1 MADTEEPG
9 HRRGRGE
16 RPMPPPPRPTRPR
29 IPLPILVPLLIVIL
43 VPLGAAW
50 RTILSPDFAG
60 GPNRCAMT
68 YMNPAY
74 FPVPGLN
81 ASSNEGNYAVWLYRE
96 RGGVG
101 LTPDAAMASVGSGG
115 GSGCGTRVWKT
126 GRSIPGLFVPG
137 NAGSYRQV
145 RSVASETAR
154 RVDARRTSHQTS
166 SPSSVPGDTRE
177 SAPGN
182 APVGIDWFALDFN
195 EELSAFHGG
204 LLRRQTAFTSHALA
218 KILETYPPGT
228 PVVIAGHSMGGV
240 VARGALLELGKEGAY
255 GSSAL
260 NATLITLATPH
271 ADSPAATAPSA
282 ARAHRDIND
291 AWIGKRHTRVTS
303 RVAMVSVGGGDAD
316 RQVTRVHAK
325 PPTRWLNAKKTKNA
339 KNAKTKNAIHT
350 TAGSIPGASSNVS
363 ADHRAIA
370 WCQQVIVPAA
380 ETFLDVAAM
389 DDTGDVAARIALA
402 ASWLGDE
409 SGDESAASTGKI
421 LRLVLNRTP
430 SLVPIMLALAIDA
443 LVVPQTV
450 RAGGFR
456 VEGST
461 VREAVALFAAPVFA
475 RSRVFL
481 VFALGGFWRS
491 GAVTGA
497 LAAFCAYVFA
507 SCALAL
513 EALALNAIVCTL
525 AKVFKASSGLKGKR
539 PRTARVRRAGDVV
552 EIVDLNFRNGRFAPF
567 AASAFTA
574 VLCCAC
580 PSAGVA
586 SAVVYRLCDAVR
598 HRIILESN
606 EEDDVFREGAARCT
620 ASLLRTLVLAQSA
633 SMIAPS
639 LAASVQCA
647 VEGRDV
653 RAMFFPWLKHGV
665 EDALLAMA
673 TATPAAFFAFAPV
686 GYVGSERCVSFY
698 FFYMGNSTDVMFF
711 FQQGCDEFPRVARVG
726 ELVARDDAGRGP
738 RDADGVRG
746 G

>member
-16 RPMPPPPRPTRPR
+16 RPMPPLPRPTRPR

-50 RTILSPDFAG
+50 RKILAPDFAG

-81 ASSNEGNYAVWLYRE
+81 ASSNEGSYAVWLYRE
-96 RGGVG
+96 RGAVG

-115 GSGCGTRVWKT
+115 GSGCGTQVWKT

-166 SPSSVPGDTRE
+166 SPSVPGDTRE

-255 GSSAL
+255 GL
-260 NATLITLATPH
+260 DATLLTLATPH

-282 ARAHRDIND
+282 ARAHREIND

-325 PPTRWLNAKKTKNA
+325 PPARWLNAKNA

-350 TAGSIPGASSNVS
+350 TAGSVPGAANVS

-380 ETFLDVAAM
+380 ATFLDVAAM

-402 ASWLGDE
+402 ASRLGDE
-409 SGDESAASTGKI
+409 GLGGESAPNTGKI

-475 RSRVFL
+475 RSRVLL

-491 GAVTGA
+491 GVVIGA

-513 EALALNAIVCTL
+513 EALALNALVYTL

-552 EIVDLNFRNGRFAPF
+552 DVVDLNFRSGRFAPF
-567 AASAFTA
+567 ATSAFTA

-598 HRIILESN
+598 HRVQLESN

-620 ASLLRTLVLAQSA
+620 SSLLRTLALAQSA

-647 VEGRDV
+647 VEGRDI
-653 RAMFFPWLKHGV
+653 RAMFSPWLNHGV
-665 EDALLAMA
+665 EDAVLAIA
-673 TATPAAFFAFAPV
+673 AAVPAAFFAFAPV

-698 FFYMGNSTDVMFF
+698 FYTGN
-711 FQQGCDEFPRVARVG
+711 
-726 ELVARDDAGRGP
+726 
-738 RDADGVRG
+738 
-746 G
+746 

>member
-1 MADTEEPG
+1 
-9 HRRGRGE
+9 
-16 RPMPPPPRPTRPR
+16 MPPPPRPTRPR

-50 RTILSPDFAG
+50 RKILSPEFAG

-154 RVDARRTSHQTS
+154 RVDARRTSHPTS

-240 VARGALLELGKEGAY
+240 VARGALLELGKEGAH
-255 GSSAL
+255 GSPL
-260 NATLITLATPH
+260 NATLLTLATPH

-325 PPTRWLNAKKTKNA
+325 PPARWLNA

-350 TAGSIPGASSNVS
+350 TAGAIPGASSNVS

-402 ASWLGDE
+402 AVRLGDE
-409 SGDESAASTGKI
+409 SGDESAPNTGKI

-475 RSRVFL
+475 RSRVLL

-491 GAVTGA
+491 GVVTGA

-507 SCALAL
+507 SSALAL
-513 EALALNAIVCTL
+513 EALALNALVCAL

-586 SAVVYRLCDAVR
+586 CAVVYRLCDAVR

-620 ASLLRTLVLAQSA
+620 ASLLRTLALAQSA

-647 VEGRDV
+647 VENRDV

-665 EDALLAMA
+665 EDAVLAIA
-673 TATPAAFFAFAPV
+673 TAVPAAFFAFAPV

>member
-1 MADTEEPG
+1 
-9 HRRGRGE
+9 
-16 RPMPPPPRPTRPR
+16 MPPPPRPTRPR

-166 SPSSVPGDTRE
+166 SSPSVPGDTRE

>member
-1 MADTEEPG
+1 
-9 HRRGRGE
+9 
-16 RPMPPPPRPTRPR
+16 MPPPPRPTRPR

-50 RTILSPDFAG
+50 RKILSPEFAG

-96 RGGVG
+96 RGAVG

-115 GSGCGTRVWKT
+115 GSGCGTQVWKT

-255 GSSAL
+255 GSPL

-291 AWIGKRHTRVTS
+291 AWISKRHTRVTS

-325 PPTRWLNAKKTKNA
+325 PPARWLGAKNA

-402 ASWLGDE
+402 AVRLGDE

-513 EALALNAIVCTL
+513 EALALNALVYAL
-525 AKVFKASSGLKGKR
+525 AKVFKASVGLKGKR

-552 EIVDLNFRNGRFAPF
+552 EIVDLNFRSGRTAPF

-586 SAVVYRLCDAVR
+586 CAVVYRLCDAVR

-620 ASLLRTLVLAQSA
+620 ASLLRTLALAQSA

-647 VEGRDV
+647 VEGKDI
-653 RAMFFPWLKHGV
+653 RAMFSPWLKHGV

>member
-1 MADTEEPG
+1 
-9 HRRGRGE
+9 
-16 RPMPPPPRPTRPR
+16 MPPPPRPTRPR

-166 SPSSVPGDTRE
+166 SSPSVPGDTRE

-255 GSSAL
+255 WSSAL

>member
-1 MADTEEPG
+1 
-9 HRRGRGE
+9 
-16 RPMPPPPRPTRPR
+16 MPPPPRPTRPR

-50 RTILSPDFAG
+50 RKILSPEFAG

-96 RGGVG
+96 RGAVG

-115 GSGCGTRVWKT
+115 GSGCGTQVWKT

-166 SPSSVPGDTRE
+166 SPPSVPGDTRE

-255 GSSAL
+255 GSAL
-260 NATLITLATPH
+260 NATLLTLATPH

-291 AWIGKRHTRVTS
+291 AWISKRHTRVTS

-325 PPTRWLNAKKTKNA
+325 PPARWLGAKNA

-402 ASWLGDE
+402 AVRLGDE
-409 SGDESAASTGKI
+409 GLGGESAPNTGKI

-491 GAVTGA
+491 GVVTGA

-513 EALALNAIVCTL
+513 EALALNALVCVL
-525 AKVFKASSGLKGKR
+525 AKVFKASCGLKGKR

-552 EIVDLNFRNGRFAPF
+552 EIVDLNFRNGRTVPF

-586 SAVVYRLCDAVR
+586 SAVVYRLRDAVR

-620 ASLLRTLVLAQSA
+620 ASLLRTLALAQSA

-653 RAMFFPWLKHGV
+653 RAMFSPWLKHGV
-665 EDALLAMA
+665 EDAVLAIA

-686 GYVGSERCVSFY
+686 GYVGSERCVPFY
-698 FFYMGNSTDVMFF
+698 FYTGNQPDVMFF
-711 FQQGCDEFPRVARVG
+711 FLTGMRRVSESCPRRRARRPG
-726 ELVARDDAGRGP
+726 RCRAGTSR
-738 RDADGVRG
+738 R
-746 G
+746 

>member
-1 MADTEEPG
+1 
-9 HRRGRGE
+9 
-16 RPMPPPPRPTRPR
+16 MPPPPRPTRPR

-260 NATLITLATPH
+260 DATLITLATPH

-325 PPTRWLNAKKTKNA
+325 PPARWLGAKNA

>member
-1 MADTEEPG
+1 
-9 HRRGRGE
+9 
-16 RPMPPPPRPTRPR
+16 MPPPPRPTRPR

-50 RTILSPDFAG
+50 RKILSPEFAG

-96 RGGVG
+96 RGAVG

-115 GSGCGTRVWKT
+115 GSGCGTQVWKT
-126 GRSIPGLFVPG
+126 GRSVPGLFVPG

-255 GSSAL
+255 GSPL

-291 AWIGKRHTRVTS
+291 AWISKRHTRVTS

-325 PPTRWLNAKKTKNA
+325 PPARWLGAKNA

-402 ASWLGDE
+402 AVRLGDE

-475 RSRVFL
+475 RSRVLL

-491 GAVTGA
+491 GVVTGA

-513 EALALNAIVCTL
+513 EALALNAVVYAL
-525 AKVFKASSGLKGKR
+525 AKVFKASVGLKGKR

-552 EIVDLNFRNGRFAPF
+552 EIVDLNFRSGRTAPF

-586 SAVVYRLCDAVR
+586 CAVVYRLCDAVR

-620 ASLLRTLVLAQSA
+620 ASLLRTLALAQSA

-647 VEGRDV
+647 VEGKDI
-653 RAMFFPWLKHGV
+653 RAMFSPWLKHGV

>member
-1 MADTEEPG
+1 
-9 HRRGRGE
+9 
-16 RPMPPPPRPTRPR
+16 MPPPPRPTRPR

-50 RTILSPDFAG
+50 RKILSPEFAG

-96 RGGVG
+96 RGAVG

-115 GSGCGTRVWKT
+115 GSGCGTQVWKT

-218 KILETYPPGT
+218 KILETYPPAT

-255 GSSAL
+255 GL
-260 NATLITLATPH
+260 NATLLTLATPH

-316 RQVTRVHAK
+316 RQVTRIHAK
-325 PPTRWLNAKKTKNA
+325 PPARWLNAKNAKKT

-389 DDTGDVAARIALA
+389 DDTGDVATRIALA
-402 ASWLGDE
+402 AVRLGDE
-409 SGDESAASTGKI
+409 SGDESAANTGKI

-491 GAVTGA
+491 GLVTGA

-513 EALALNAIVCTL
+513 EALALNAVVCAL

-552 EIVDLNFRNGRFAPF
+552 EIVDLNFRSGRTAPF

-647 VEGRDV
+647 VESRDV
-653 RAMFFPWLKHGV
+653 RAMLFPWLNHGV
-665 EDALLAMA
+665 EDAVLAIA

-686 GYVGSERCVSFY
+686 GYVGSERCVSTFI
-698 FFYMGNSTDVMFF
+698 SIWAIRLTSCFF
-711 FQQGCDEFPRVARVG
+711 FSQGCDEFPRVARVG

>member
-50 RTILSPDFAG
+50 RKILSPEFAG

-96 RGGVG
+96 RGAVG

-115 GSGCGTRVWKT
+115 GSGCGTQVWKT
-126 GRSIPGLFVPG
+126 GRSVPGLFVPG

-166 SPSSVPGDTRE
+166 IPGDTRE

-255 GSSAL
+255 GSPL

-291 AWIGKRHTRVTS
+291 AWISKRHTRVTS

-325 PPTRWLNAKKTKNA
+325 PPARWLGAKNA

-402 ASWLGDE
+402 AVRLGDE

-491 GAVTGA
+491 GFVTGA

-513 EALALNAIVCTL
+513 EALALNAVVYAL
-525 AKVFKASSGLKGKR
+525 AKVFKASVGLKGKR

-552 EIVDLNFRNGRFAPF
+552 EIVDLNFRSGRTAPF

-586 SAVVYRLCDAVR
+586 CAVVYRLCDAVR

-653 RAMFFPWLKHGV
+653 RAMFSPWLKHGV
-665 EDALLAMA
+665 EDAVLAIA

>member
-1 MADTEEPG
+1 
-9 HRRGRGE
+9 
-16 RPMPPPPRPTRPR
+16 MPPPPRPTRPR

-50 RTILSPDFAG
+50 RKILSPEFAG

-96 RGGVG
+96 RGAVG

-115 GSGCGTRVWKT
+115 GSGCGTQVWKT
-126 GRSIPGLFVPG
+126 GRSVPGLFVPG

-228 PVVIAGHSMGGV
+228 PVIIAGHSMGGV

-255 GSSAL
+255 GSPL

-291 AWIGKRHTRVTS
+291 AWISKRHTRVTS

-325 PPTRWLNAKKTKNA
+325 PPARWLGAKNA

-402 ASWLGDE
+402 AVRLGDE

-475 RSRVFL
+475 RSRVLL

-491 GAVTGA
+491 GVVTGA

-513 EALALNAIVCTL
+513 EALALNAVVYAL
-525 AKVFKASSGLKGKR
+525 AKVFKASVGLKGKR

-552 EIVDLNFRNGRFAPF
+552 EIVDLNFRSGRTAPF

-586 SAVVYRLCDAVR
+586 CAVVYRLCDAVR

-620 ASLLRTLVLAQSA
+620 ASLLRTLALAQSA

-647 VEGRDV
+647 VEGKDV
-653 RAMFFPWLKHGV
+653 RAMFSPWLKHGV

-686 GYVGSERCVSFY
+686 GYVGSERCVPFY
-698 FFYMGNSTDVMFF
+698 FYTGNQPDVMFF
-711 FQQGCDEFPRVARVG
+711 FLTGMRRVSESCPRRRARRPG
-726 ELVARDDAGRGP
+726 RCRAGTSR
-738 RDADGVRG
+738 R
-746 G
+746 

>member
-50 RTILSPDFAG
+50 RKILSPDFAG

-166 SPSSVPGDTRE
+166 SSPSVPGDTRE

-255 GSSAL
+255 GSPL

-291 AWIGKRHTRVTS
+291 AWISKRHTRVTS

-325 PPTRWLNAKKTKNA
+325 PPARWLGAKNA

-402 ASWLGDE
+402 AVRLGDE

-475 RSRVFL
+475 RSRVLL

-491 GAVTGA
+491 GVVTGA

-552 EIVDLNFRNGRFAPF
+552 EIVDLNFRSGRFAPF

-586 SAVVYRLCDAVR
+586 YAVVYRLCDAVR

-620 ASLLRTLVLAQSA
+620 ASLLRTLALAQSA

-647 VEGRDV
+647 VEGKDI
-653 RAMFFPWLKHGV
+653 RAMFSPWLKHGV

>member
-1 MADTEEPG
+1 
-9 HRRGRGE
+9 
-16 RPMPPPPRPTRPR
+16 MPPPPRPTRPR

-50 RTILSPDFAG
+50 RTILSPEFAG
-60 GPNRCAMT
+60 GPKRCAMT

-166 SPSSVPGDTRE
+166 SSPSVPGDTRE

-195 EELSAFHGG
+195 EELSAFHGW

-260 NATLITLATPH
+260 DATLITLATPH

>member
-1 MADTEEPG
+1 
-9 HRRGRGE
+9 
-16 RPMPPPPRPTRPR
+16 MPPLPRPTRPR

-50 RTILSPDFAG
+50 RKILAPDFAG

-81 ASSNEGNYAVWLYRE
+81 ASSNEGSYAVWLYRE
-96 RGGVG
+96 RGAVG
-101 LTPDAAMASVGSGG
+101 LTLDAAMASVGSGG
-115 GSGCGTRVWKT
+115 GSGCGTQIWKT

-166 SPSSVPGDTRE
+166 SPSVPGDTRE

-255 GSSAL
+255 GL
-260 NATLITLATPH
+260 DATLLTLATPH

-282 ARAHRDIND
+282 ARAHREIND

-325 PPTRWLNAKKTKNA
+325 PPARWLNAKNA

-350 TAGSIPGASSNVS
+350 TAGSVPGAANVS

-380 ETFLDVAAM
+380 ATFLDVAAM

-402 ASWLGDE
+402 ASRLGDE
-409 SGDESAASTGKI
+409 GLGGESAPNTGKI

-430 SLVPIMLALAIDA
+430 SLIPIMLALAIDA

-475 RSRVFL
+475 RSRVLL

-491 GAVTGA
+491 GVVIGA

-513 EALALNAIVCTL
+513 EALALNALVYTL

-552 EIVDLNFRNGRFAPF
+552 EIVDLNFRSGRTVPF

-598 HRIILESN
+598 HRVQLESN

-620 ASLLRTLVLAQSA
+620 SSLLRTLALAQSA

-647 VEGRDV
+647 VEGRDI
-653 RAMFFPWLKHGV
+653 RAMFSPWLNHGV
-665 EDALLAMA
+665 EDAVLAIA
-673 TATPAAFFAFAPV
+673 AAVPAAFFAFAPV
-686 GYVGSERCVSFY
+686 GYVGSERWVSFL
-698 FFYMGNSTDVMFF
+698 FLHGQLD
-711 FQQGCDEFPRVARVG
+711 
-726 ELVARDDAGRGP
+726 
-738 RDADGVRG
+738 
-746 G
+746 

>member
-1 MADTEEPG
+1 
-9 HRRGRGE
+9 
-16 RPMPPPPRPTRPR
+16 MPPPPRPTRPR

-166 SPSSVPGDTRE
+166 SSPSVPGDTRE

-260 NATLITLATPH
+260 DATLITLATPH

-325 PPTRWLNAKKTKNA
+325 PPARWLGAKNA

>member
-1 MADTEEPG
+1 
-9 HRRGRGE
+9 
-16 RPMPPPPRPTRPR
+16 MPPPPRPTRPR

-166 SPSSVPGDTRE
+166 SSPSVPGDTRE

-260 NATLITLATPH
+260 DATLITLATPH
-271 ADSPAATAPSA
+271 AYSPAATAPSA

>member
-1 MADTEEPG
+1 
-9 HRRGRGE
+9 
-16 RPMPPPPRPTRPR
+16 MPPPPRPTRPR

-166 SPSSVPGDTRE
+166 SSPSVPGDTRE

-711 FQQGCDEFPRVARVG
+711 FQQ
-726 ELVARDDAGRGP
+726 
-738 RDADGVRG
+738 
-746 G
+746 

>member
-1 MADTEEPG
+1 
-9 HRRGRGE
+9 
-16 RPMPPPPRPTRPR
+16 
-29 IPLPILVPLLIVIL
+29 
-43 VPLGAAW
+43 
-50 RTILSPDFAG
+50 
-60 GPNRCAMT
+60 
-68 YMNPAY
+68 
-74 FPVPGLN
+74 LN
-81 ASSNEGNYAVWLYRE
+81 ASSNEGKYAVWLYRE
-96 RGGVG
+96 RGAVG

-115 GSGCGTRVWKT
+115 GSGCGTQVWKT
-126 GRSIPGLFVPG
+126 GRSVPGLFVPG

-228 PVVIAGHSMGGV
+228 PVIIAGHSMGGV

-255 GSSAL
+255 GSPL

-291 AWIGKRHTRVTS
+291 AWISKRHTRVTS

-325 PPTRWLNAKKTKNA
+325 PPARWLGAKNA

-402 ASWLGDE
+402 AVRLGDE

-475 RSRVFL
+475 RSRVLL

-491 GAVTGA
+491 GVVTGA

-513 EALALNAIVCTL
+513 EALALNAVVYAL
-525 AKVFKASSGLKGKR
+525 AKVFKASVGLKGKR

-552 EIVDLNFRNGRFAPF
+552 EIVDLNFRSGRTAPF

-586 SAVVYRLCDAVR
+586 CAVVYRLCDAVR

-620 ASLLRTLVLAQSA
+620 ASLLRTLALAQSA

-647 VEGRDV
+647 VEGKDI
-653 RAMFFPWLKHGV
+653 RAMFSPWLKHGV

>member
-1 MADTEEPG
+1 MD
-9 HRRGRGE
+9 
-16 RPMPPPPRPTRPR
+16 
-29 IPLPILVPLLIVIL
+29 
-43 VPLGAAW
+43 
-50 RTILSPDFAG
+50 
-60 GPNRCAMT
+60 
-68 YMNPAY
+68 
-74 FPVPGLN
+74 
-81 ASSNEGNYAVWLYRE
+81 
-96 RGGVG
+96 
-101 LTPDAAMASVGSGG
+101 
-115 GSGCGTRVWKT
+115 
-126 GRSIPGLFVPG
+126 
-137 NAGSYRQV
+137 
-145 RSVASETAR
+145 
-154 RVDARRTSHQTS
+154 
-166 SPSSVPGDTRE
+166 
-177 SAPGN
+177 
-182 APVGIDWFALDFN
+182 
-195 EELSAFHGG
+195 
-204 LLRRQTAFTSHALA
+204 
-218 KILETYPPGT
+218 
-228 PVVIAGHSMGGV
+228 
-240 VARGALLELGKEGAY
+240 
-255 GSSAL
+255 
-260 NATLITLATPH
+260 ATLITLATPH

-291 AWIGKRHTRVTS
+291 AWIGKRHMRVTS
-303 RVAMVSVGGGDAD
+303 RVAMVSVGGGDAY

-567 AASAFTA
+567 ATSAFTA

>member
-1 MADTEEPG
+1 
-9 HRRGRGE
+9 
-16 RPMPPPPRPTRPR
+16 MPPPPRPTRPR

-166 SPSSVPGDTRE
+166 SSPSVPGDTRE

-260 NATLITLATPH
+260 DATLITLATPH

-325 PPTRWLNAKKTKNA
+325 PPARWLGAKNA

-665 EDALLAMA
+665 EDALLVMA

>member
-50 RTILSPDFAG
+50 RKILSPEFAG

-96 RGGVG
+96 RGAVG

-115 GSGCGTRVWKT
+115 GSGCGTQVWKT
-126 GRSIPGLFVPG
+126 GRSVPGLFVPG

-166 SPSSVPGDTRE
+166 IPGDTRE

-255 GSSAL
+255 GSPL

-291 AWIGKRHTRVTS
+291 AWISKRHTRVTS

-325 PPTRWLNAKKTKNA
+325 PPARWLSAKNAKKT

-402 ASWLGDE
+402 AVRLGDE

-475 RSRVFL
+475 RSRVLL

-491 GAVTGA
+491 GVVTGA

-513 EALALNAIVCTL
+513 EALALNAVVYAL
-525 AKVFKASSGLKGKR
+525 AKVFKASVGLKGKR

-552 EIVDLNFRNGRFAPF
+552 EIVDLNFRSGRTAPF

-586 SAVVYRLCDAVR
+586 CAVVYRLCDAVR

-653 RAMFFPWLKHGV
+653 RAMFSPWLKHGV
-665 EDALLAMA
+665 EDAVLAIA

>member
-1 MADTEEPG
+1 M
-9 HRRGRGE
+9 
-16 RPMPPPPRPTRPR
+16 
-29 IPLPILVPLLIVIL
+29 
-43 VPLGAAW
+43 
-50 RTILSPDFAG
+50 
-60 GPNRCAMT
+60 
-68 YMNPAY
+68 
-74 FPVPGLN
+74 
-81 ASSNEGNYAVWLYRE
+81 
-96 RGGVG
+96 
-101 LTPDAAMASVGSGG
+101 
-115 GSGCGTRVWKT
+115 
-126 GRSIPGLFVPG
+126 
-137 NAGSYRQV
+137 
-145 RSVASETAR
+145 
-154 RVDARRTSHQTS
+154 
-166 SPSSVPGDTRE
+166 
-177 SAPGN
+177 
-182 APVGIDWFALDFN
+182 
-195 EELSAFHGG
+195 
-204 LLRRQTAFTSHALA
+204 
-218 KILETYPPGT
+218 
-228 PVVIAGHSMGGV
+228 
-240 VARGALLELGKEGAY
+240 
-255 GSSAL
+255 
-260 NATLITLATPH
+260 
-271 ADSPAATAPSA
+271 
-282 ARAHRDIND
+282 
-291 AWIGKRHTRVTS
+291 
-303 RVAMVSVGGGDAD
+303 
-316 RQVTRVHAK
+316 
-325 PPTRWLNAKKTKNA
+325 
-339 KNAKTKNAIHT
+339 
-350 TAGSIPGASSNVS
+350 
-363 ADHRAIA
+363 
-370 WCQQVIVPAA
+370 
-380 ETFLDVAAM
+380 
-389 DDTGDVAARIALA
+389 
-402 ASWLGDE
+402 
-409 SGDESAASTGKI
+409 
-421 LRLVLNRTP
+421 NRTP

-491 GAVTGA
+491 GVVTGA

-513 EALALNAIVCTL
+513 EALALNALVCAL

-552 EIVDLNFRNGRFAPF
+552 EIVDLNFRSGRFAPF

-620 ASLLRTLVLAQSA
+620 ASLLRTLALAQSA

-647 VEGRDV
+647 VEGKDV

-665 EDALLAMA
+665 EDALLAIA

-711 FQQGCDEFPRVARVG
+711 FATGMRRVSESCPRRRARRPGRCVAGIWR
-726 ELVARDDAGRGP
+726 R
-738 RDADGVRG
+738 
-746 G
+746 

>member
-16 RPMPPPPRPTRPR
+16 RPMPPLPRPTRPR

-50 RTILSPDFAG
+50 RKILAPDFAG

-81 ASSNEGNYAVWLYRE
+81 ASSNEGSYAVWLYRE
-96 RGGVG
+96 RGAVG

-115 GSGCGTRVWKT
+115 GSGCGTQIWKT

-166 SPSSVPGDTRE
+166 SPSVPGDTRE

-255 GSSAL
+255 GL
-260 NATLITLATPH
+260 DATLLTLATPH

-282 ARAHRDIND
+282 ARAHREIND

-325 PPTRWLNAKKTKNA
+325 PPARWLDA

-350 TAGSIPGASSNVS
+350 TAGSVPGAANVS

-380 ETFLDVAAM
+380 ATFLDVAAM

-402 ASWLGDE
+402 ASRLGDE
-409 SGDESAASTGKI
+409 GLGGESAPNTGKI

-430 SLVPIMLALAIDA
+430 SLIPIMLALAIDA

-475 RSRVFL
+475 RSRVLL

-491 GAVTGA
+491 GVVIGA

-513 EALALNAIVCTL
+513 EALALNALVYAI

-552 EIVDLNFRNGRFAPF
+552 EIVDLNFRSGRTVPF

-598 HRIILESN
+598 HRVQLESN

-620 ASLLRTLVLAQSA
+620 SSLLRTLALAQSA

-647 VEGRDV
+647 VEGRDI
-653 RAMFFPWLKHGV
+653 RAMFSPWLNHGV
-665 EDALLAMA
+665 EDAVLAIA
-673 TATPAAFFAFAPV
+673 AAVPAAFFAFAPV
-686 GYVGSERCVSFY
+686 GYVGSERWVSFL
-698 FFYMGNSTDVMFF
+698 FLHGQLD
-711 FQQGCDEFPRVARVG
+711 
-726 ELVARDDAGRGP
+726 
-738 RDADGVRG
+738 
-746 G
+746 

>member
-260 NATLITLATPH
+260 DATLITLATPH

-325 PPTRWLNAKKTKNA
+325 PPARWLGAKNA

>member
-50 RTILSPDFAG
+50 RKILAPDFAG

-81 ASSNEGNYAVWLYRE
+81 ASSNEGSYAVWLYRE
-96 RGGVG
+96 RGAVG
-101 LTPDAAMASVGSGG
+101 LTLDAAMASVGSGG
-115 GSGCGTRVWKT
+115 GSGCGTQVWKT

-166 SPSSVPGDTRE
+166 SSPSVPGDTRE

-218 KILETYPPGT
+218 KIMETYPPGT

-240 VARGALLELGKEGAY
+240 VARGALLELGKERAHG
-255 GSSAL
+255 SAL
-260 NATLITLATPH
+260 NATLLTLATPH

-325 PPTRWLNAKKTKNA
+325 PPARWLNA

-350 TAGSIPGASSNVS
+350 TAGSVPGAANVS

-380 ETFLDVAAM
+380 ETFLDEKSE
-389 DDTGDVAARIALA
+389 TSSSI
-402 ASWLGDE
+402 S
-409 SGDESAASTGKI
+409 
-421 LRLVLNRTP
+421 P
-430 SLVPIMLALAIDA
+430 SP
-443 LVVPQTV
+443 
-450 RAGGFR
+450 
-456 VEGST
+456 
-461 VREAVALFAAPVFA
+461 
-475 RSRVFL
+475 SR
-481 VFALGGFWRS
+481 
-491 GAVTGA
+491 
-497 LAAFCAYVFA
+497 
-507 SCALAL
+507 
-513 EALALNAIVCTL
+513 
-525 AKVFKASSGLKGKR
+525 ASSVLER
-539 PRTARVRRAGDVV
+539 PPAR
-552 EIVDLNFRNGRFAPF
+552 P
-567 AASAFTA
+567 
-574 VLCCAC
+574 
-580 PSAGVA
+580 
-586 SAVVYRLCDAVR
+586 
-598 HRIILESN
+598 
-606 EEDDVFREGAARCT
+606 
-620 ASLLRTLVLAQSA
+620 
-633 SMIAPS
+633 
-639 LAASVQCA
+639 
-647 VEGRDV
+647 
-653 RAMFFPWLKHGV
+653 
-665 EDALLAMA
+665 
-673 TATPAAFFAFAPV
+673 
-686 GYVGSERCVSFY
+686 
-698 FFYMGNSTDVMFF
+698 
-711 FQQGCDEFPRVARVG
+711 
-726 ELVARDDAGRGP
+726 
-738 RDADGVRG
+738 
-746 G
+746 

>member
-1 MADTEEPG
+1 
-9 HRRGRGE
+9 
-16 RPMPPPPRPTRPR
+16 MPPPPRPTRPR

-166 SPSSVPGDTRE
+166 SSPSVPGDTRE

-325 PPTRWLNAKKTKNA
+325 PPARWLGAKNA

-402 ASWLGDE
+402 AVRLGDE
-409 SGDESAASTGKI
+409 GLGGESAPNTGKI

>member
-1 MADTEEPG
+1 
-9 HRRGRGE
+9 
-16 RPMPPPPRPTRPR
+16 MPPPPRPTRPR

-166 SPSSVPGDTRE
+166 SPPSVTGDTRE

-491 GAVTGA
+491 SAVTGA

>member
-1 MADTEEPG
+1 
-9 HRRGRGE
+9 
-16 RPMPPPPRPTRPR
+16 MPPPPRPTRPR

-166 SPSSVPGDTRE
+166 SSPSVPGDTRE

-260 NATLITLATPH
+260 DATLITLATPH

>member
-1 MADTEEPG
+1 
-9 HRRGRGE
+9 
-16 RPMPPPPRPTRPR
+16 MPPPPRPTRPR

-50 RTILSPDFAG
+50 RKILSPEFAG

-96 RGGVG
+96 RGAVG

-115 GSGCGTRVWKT
+115 GSGCGTQVWKT
-126 GRSIPGLFVPG
+126 GRSVPGLFVPG

-228 PVVIAGHSMGGV
+228 PVIIAGHSMGGV

-255 GSSAL
+255 GSPL

-291 AWIGKRHTRVTS
+291 AWISKRHTRVTS

-325 PPTRWLNAKKTKNA
+325 PPARWLGAKNA

-402 ASWLGDE
+402 AVRLGDE

-475 RSRVFL
+475 RSRVLL

-491 GAVTGA
+491 GVVTGA

-513 EALALNAIVCTL
+513 EALALNAVVYAL
-525 AKVFKASSGLKGKR
+525 AKVFKASVGLKGKR

-552 EIVDLNFRNGRFAPF
+552 EIVDLNFRSGRTAPF

-586 SAVVYRLCDAVR
+586 CAVVYRLCDAVR

-620 ASLLRTLVLAQSA
+620 ASLLRTLALAQSA

-647 VEGRDV
+647 VEGKDI
-653 RAMFFPWLKHGV
+653 RAMFSPWLKHGV